1 MLFVPIGRDNKGLM
15 TPLRILIAEDDAL
28 IAMYLAQILV
38 GMGHEICATTPDRAE
53 TISAAAL
60 HAPDLMIVDDGLRD
74 GSGVLA
80 VAEILK
86 SGFVPHI
93 FATGD
98 CYRVLKADPQA
109 IVLQKPF
116 SAEALIRAIER
127 ASVV

>member
-1 MLFVPIGRDNKGLM
+1 M
-15 TPLRILIAEDDAL
+15 TPLRIIIAEDDAI
-28 IAMYLAQILV
+28 IAMYLAEILV
-38 GMGHEICATTPDRAE
+38 GMGHEICATTHNQTE
-53 TISAAAL
+53 TVLAAAL
-60 HAPDLMIVDDGLRD
+60 HAPDLMIVDDGLRE

-86 SGFVPHI
+86 AGFVPHI

-116 SAEALIRAIER
+116 VAHELTRAIER
-127 ASVV
+127 AMLPLAAPK